1 MRSTTSLI
9 NKKIYLKDNLFTISR
24 KQEKQ
29 LDLFWYGFIT
39 YTVSYILSTMSNMF
53 LSAAAFQGIQ
63 LVGLGIMISGAVS
76 LMKFKFDDKY
86 LQVIVTLHLL
96 YSLTVI
102 GRGFQSDPNS
112 VKKLIFDISAGML
125 PYFVPL
131 VVLLPRNL
139 GFYKKL
145 SRVVVIFGI
154 IFAIGVVLFYKT
166 LTSWD
171 WTNLS
176 SQGTVEVF
184 FALLAIPSG
193 FLLVTYPYHKKKIIK
208 FAAAVMAVIIYF
220 LIYRARRGALFICL
234 ITLASAGMMFLINTK
249 NKIMI
254 VILSVFLVA
263 FLTIFLGNI
272 KLPAMFNFIA
282 ARGDEDTRSGVEQ
295 DMYADMSKRDWIIGK
310 GINGT
315 YYCPSVVNVNDL
327 TGTGNREV
335 IETGYLQVIL
345 NGGIV
350 GLSLLLLAFLPAVY
364 KGFFQSNNMLAK
376 GAAALALVWVLSL
389 YPTVAVE
396 FNMRYI
402 IAWIAVGICYSKK
415 IRNMS
420 DTTIKD
426 YLAA

>member
-1 MRSTTSLI
+1 
-9 NKKIYLKDNLFTISR
+9 
-24 KQEKQ
+24 
-29 LDLFWYGFIT
+29 
-39 YTVSYILSTMSNMF
+39 
-53 LSAAAFQGIQ
+53 
-63 LVGLGIMISGAVS
+63 MISGAVS

-86 LQVIVTLHLL
+86 LQVIVILHLL
-96 YSLTVI
+96 YSITVI
-102 GRGFQSDPNS
+102 GRGFQSDANS

-145 SRVVVIFGI
+145 SKIIVVFGI
-154 IFAIGVVLFYKT
+154 IFVIGVVLFYKT

-184 FALLAIPSG
+184 FALLAIPCG

-208 FAAAVMAVIIYF
+208 FACVVMAVIMYL

-234 ITLASAGMMFLINTK
+234 LTVASAGMMFLINTK

-254 VILSVFLVA
+254 VVMSVFLVA

-272 KLPAMFNFIA
+272 KMPAMFNFIA

-327 TGTGNREV
+327 SGSGNREV
-335 IETGYLQVIL
+335 IETGYLQIIL

-350 GLSLLLLAFLPAVY
+350 GLVLLLLAFVPAVY
-364 KGFFQSNNMLAK
+364 KGFFQSNNMLSK
-376 GAAALALVWVLSL
+376 GAAALALVWVISL